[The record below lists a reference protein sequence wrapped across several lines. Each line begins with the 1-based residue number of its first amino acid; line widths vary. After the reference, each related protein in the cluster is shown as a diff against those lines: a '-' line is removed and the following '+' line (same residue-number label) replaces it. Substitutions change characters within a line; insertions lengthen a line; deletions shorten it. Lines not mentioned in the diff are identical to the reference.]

1 MHLTTSNESQ
11 VASLIRHVAVV
22 VVIVAVAVAA
32 VAFKVN
38 NVAYAQCAN
47 MAIAHTPR

>member
-11 VASLIRHVAVV
+11 VASLIRPVAVV
-22 VVIVAVAVAA
+22 AIVVVVAA